1 MTNTTLHPQF
11 KIIKNF
17 DIDASN
23 FDVGSFAFGVNNSHA
38 KVCQQKG
45 LLC

>member
-1 MTNTTLHPQF
+1 MANTSLRPQF
-11 KIIKNF
+11 KIINNF

-23 FDVGSFAFGVNNSHA
+23 FDVGSFAFGVNSCHA